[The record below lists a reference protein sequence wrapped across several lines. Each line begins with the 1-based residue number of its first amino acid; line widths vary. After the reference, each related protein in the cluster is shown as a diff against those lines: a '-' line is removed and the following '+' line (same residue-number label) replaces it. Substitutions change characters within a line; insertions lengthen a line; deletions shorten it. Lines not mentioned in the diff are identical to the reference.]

1 MAKKS
6 LRFKKADR
14 PKMFGTGD
22 QPYQRLPFKPAVLG
36 RGKFCAN
43 WRKMERER
51 GNKGSGGCRAD
62 KHTDETD
69 PCGNN
74 VRECTDT
81 DF

>member
-1 MAKKS
+1 
-6 LRFKKADR
+6 
-14 PKMFGTGD
+14 
-22 QPYQRLPFKPAVLG
+22 
-36 RGKFCAN
+36 
-43 WRKMERER
+43 MERER